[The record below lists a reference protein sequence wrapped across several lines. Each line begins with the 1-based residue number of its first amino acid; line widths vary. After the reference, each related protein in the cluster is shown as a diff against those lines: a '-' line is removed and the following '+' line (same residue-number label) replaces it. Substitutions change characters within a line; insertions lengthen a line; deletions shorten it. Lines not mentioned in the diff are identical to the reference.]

1 MKLTDNFSIREFEA
15 SDTAARLGVNNS
27 IPKDLIPNV
36 TALASW
42 LQVLRNRL
50 CKHLGK
56 EVQIVVSS
64 GYRCPALNKAIGG
77 SKTSSHMSALAADIR
92 VPGLSVDTLFSLIDE
107 LMWDMP
113 ADQVIHE
120 FGRWVHVGLAKARPR
135 NQFLYAEKVAG
146 KTLYRVAEI

>member
-1 MKLTDNFSIREFEA
+1 MKLTDNFSLKEFEV
-15 SDTAARLGVNNS
+15 SDTAARLGVDNS
-27 IPKDLIPNV
+27 VPKNLMPNII
-36 TALASW
+36 TLASW